1 MTDPSSAED
10 GNLSDQLAS
19 FTSPANL
26 LNWKRSILIL
36 QMLFLRGQD
45 IILTG
50 GFIAGSGGA
59 GEEHGG
65 CRHGDSTFGEGGCG
79 FWDGSGCDLDLRTGG
94 FITGSGGAGGGCGG
108 CGGGGGGN
116 FRLGR
121 QGTLRLDCGF
131 WVLQLLVTLA

>member
-1 MTDPSSAED
+1 MTGAVYGSAASGPALGAGGGGIGSTLGEGGCGFQD
-10 GNLSDQLAS
+10 GS
-19 FTSPANL
+19 
-26 LNWKRSILIL
+26 
-36 QMLFLRGQD
+36 GQD

-131 WVLQLLVTLA
+131 WVRQLLVTLA